1 MDACREFRTRLTE
14 ALVQGSDS
22 FELSALS
29 WHGHLAGCGSCRE
42 LLAAEEALEDLLA
55 SLPVPKLPPELT
67 ERVLA
72 RLEAMRLESMHDEE
86 LRLDTLLGL
95 AGAIEPPTHLADQV
109 LAALSPALQR
119 SDAALDRLLDRV
131 PRPAVP
137 TGLAE
142 RVLAGLDAE
151 LATPVQSHLQ
161 PPVPRRSAP
170 HQPRLLTGSRT
181 RVFLAAAGLALL
193 AGAASWFL
201 RPDVPQLGFA
211 WGDEPPREFLEAL
224 PVLENFELLTSDDLD
239 FLLASA
245 AIEQQDEWIEWKGSK
260 R

>member
-1 MDACREFRTRLTE
+1 MDNCREFRSRLTE

-22 FELSALS
+22 SELSALS
-29 WHGHLAGCGSCRE
+29 WHEHLTGCGPCRE

-55 SLPVPKLPPELT
+55 SLPIPKLPPELT

-72 RLEAMRLESMHDEE
+72 RLEAMRLEAVHDEE

-95 AGAIEPPTHLADQV
+95 AGAIEPPNHLADKV
-109 LAALSPALQR
+109 LAAVSPELQR
-119 SDAALDRLLDRV
+119 SDAGLDRLLDSVPDPRV
-131 PRPAVP
+131 PQ
-137 TGLAE
+137 GLAE
-142 RVLAGLDAE
+142 RVLSGLAVDQA
-151 LATPVQSHLQ
+151 
-161 PPVPRRSAP
+161 PRP
-170 HQPRLLTGSRT
+170 QLRLLTGSRA
-181 RVFLAAAGLALL
+181 RVLLAAAGLALL
-193 AGAASWFL
+193 VGAASWFL

-245 AIEQQDEWIEWKGSK
+245 SIEEQDEWIEWKGSK